1 MPNDWM
7 HTMLAYD
14 IFYPVS
20 FLNILSGKK
29 KTTENFDAEFY
40 AEVKRQITDIH
51 FIKRYDFASDGNCHM
66 YNTFHVTGLL
76 FIKHG
81 EITHE
86 VKLDEDKILASA
98 DALLIMN
105 KLIKEEQICN
115 FYTVDEMIALQDKT
129 IVELNKY
136 SDIFKIL
143 KIE

>member
-51 FIKRYDFASDGNCHM
+51 LTKRYDFASDGNCHM
-66 YNTFHVTGLL
+66 HNSFSITGLL
-76 FIKHG
+76 FIRHG
-81 EITHE
+81 EITHDITF
-86 VKLDEDKILASA
+86 DEDKIKSTPEVKEIVNNLTS
-98 DALLIMN
+98 
-105 KLIKEEQICN
+105 KLQL
-115 FYTVDEMIALQDKT
+115 FSFSHTVNEMIELQNKT
-129 IVELNKY
+129 ILDFSKY
-136 SDIFKIL
+136 SDIFKIQ
-143 KIE
+143 KN